1 MDKFTI
7 KRVVPN
13 PVAFRTVQ
21 IRVKTYDMIIRTSNR
36 SNKRSSIRSNR
47 PGNPPGHM
55 QISESNRSKA
65 NSEYC
70 EEIEQDSITS
80 SALFLTIK

>member
-21 IRVKTYDMIIRTSNR
+21 IRVKTYDMI
-36 SNKRSSIRSNR
+36 KQ
-47 PGNPPGHM
+47 M
-55 QISESNRSKA
+55 QDDTGASLVDLVDAMVRFCAERLDI
-65 NSEYC
+65 
-70 EEIEQDSITS
+70 EE
-80 SALFLTIK
+80 

>member
-21 IRVKTYDMIIRTSNR
+21 IRVKTYDMIKQTQDDTGASLVDLVDAMVRFCAERLDI
-36 SNKRSSIRSNR
+36 
-47 PGNPPGHM
+47 
-55 QISESNRSKA
+55 
-65 NSEYC
+65 
-70 EEIEQDSITS
+70 EE
-80 SALFLTIK
+80 

>member
-21 IRVKTYDMIIRTSNR
+21 IRVKTYDMI
-36 SNKRSSIRSNR
+36 KQ
-47 PGNPPGHM
+47 M
-55 QISESNRSKA
+55 QDDTGASLVDLVDAMVRFCAERL
-65 NSEYC
+65 EV
-70 EEIEQDSITS
+70 EE
-80 SALFLTIK
+80 

>member
-21 IRVKTYDMIIRTSNR
+21 IRVKTYDMI
-36 SNKRSSIRSNR
+36 KQ
-47 PGNPPGHM
+47 M
-55 QISESNRSKA
+55 QDDTGASLVDLVAAMVRFCAERLDI
-65 NSEYC
+65 
-70 EEIEQDSITS
+70 EE
-80 SALFLTIK
+80 